1 MYCDSLFTVFTNL
14 NFWRY
19 TYSRSYS
26 RKVVILHLEHRY
38 HLFIVKEN
46 EWTNWAI
53 LKQHLK
59 NVSWE
64 EWKFNSLFE
73 WGDLCEIYFRHTPC
87 YAYSSVI
94 SQKFARILHIY
105 AASTTLYVWKVKLR
119 QCHAHRILVSECVC
133 TYYLTHESSS
143 WAWWRHFS
151 WSIRIFLRY
160 HYTCAKSNTVWTFFW
175 VNFVY
180 LWLQHTSWSYFVDHY
195 ADWLISW
202 DDLIYWLLNHNAMFS
217 L

>member
-1 MYCDSLFTVFTNL
+1 MSREKSENSTACLNGGICVKSILDIRHATPTVPLF
-14 NFWRY
+14 
-19 TYSRSYS
+19 
-26 RKVVILHLEHRY
+26 HR
-38 HLFIVKEN
+38 N
-46 EWTNWAI
+46 
-53 LKQHLK
+53 
-59 NVSWE
+59 
-64 EWKFNSLFE
+64 
-73 WGDLCEIYFRHTPC
+73 
-87 YAYSSVI
+87 
-94 SQKFARILHIY
+94 FARILHIY

-202 DDLIYWLLNHNAMFS
+202 DDLIYWLLNQNAMFS